1 MFDLKTIM
9 GKNSVGNRLME
20 SIGQANH
27 VLLNMKI
34 NYEPRLLAKE
44 IQMYFETNKEAREVL
59 IMKGNKLLPV
69 SRCFVEGNQYIK
81 MFIKRYLR

>member
-27 VLLNMKI
+27 VLLNMKF

-44 IQMYFETNKEAREVL
+44 SRL
-59 IMKGNKLLPV
+59 GLL
-69 SRCFVEGNQYIK
+69 
-81 MFIKRYLR
+81 